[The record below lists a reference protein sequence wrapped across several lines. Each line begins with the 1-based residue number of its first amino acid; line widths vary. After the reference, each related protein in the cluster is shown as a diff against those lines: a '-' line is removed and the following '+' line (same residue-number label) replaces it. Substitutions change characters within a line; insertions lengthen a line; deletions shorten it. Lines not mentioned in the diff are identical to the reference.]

1 MGEILW
7 PPTSAHHARRRFL
20 RARSH
25 FELAV
30 GKPRRI
36 GTALDLSV
44 VFAVPARRTVARPTV
59 ALLLARCHFSG
70 VRCRRGNLML
80 DSVQNLQVCGSRTL
94 FHELFSPQCL
104 WKPVVPG
111 LQFRRGCLCA
121 GELTA
126 LW

>member
-1 MGEILW
+1 MSIRLNITLRYMGEILW

-80 DSVQNLQVCGSRTL
+80 DSVQNLQVCGSRSRFPCRYL
-94 FHELFSPQCL
+94 CLSAVELEDS
-104 WKPVVPG
+104 
-111 LQFRRGCLCA
+111 
-121 GELTA
+121 E
-126 LW
+126 